1 MFTKLANEKNYS
13 QIRRRAS
20 DIKYVVI
27 HYTGNN
33 GDTARNNLNYFH
45 ENKVSASAH
54 FFVDEKET
62 CCSVPWDNIAWHCG
76 AKKYIHDECRNAN
89 SIGIEICSRKD
100 SNGEYYF
107 HNNAVKLAA
116 QLTAQQMKNYNIP
129 IYNVVRHYD
138 VTGKICPAPFM
149 EESEWKAFKDLV
161 VFYYQQKVGDRMTY
175 FETLEEVPAGQ
186 RREVVSELIEKGVI
200 KGNANGLHLSD
211 DMCRM
216 FVFMKRLNLF

>member
-1 MFTKLANEKNYS
+1 MFTKLAHEKNYS
-13 QIRRRAS
+13 QITRKAS
-20 DIKYVVI
+20 SIKYVVI

-45 ENKVSASAH
+45 ENVVSASAH
-54 FFVDEKET
+54 FFVDEKEC

-76 AKKYIHDECRNAN
+76 AKKYTHDECRNAN
-89 SIGIEICSRKD
+89 SIGIEICSRKG

-129 IYNVVRHYD
+129 LGNVVRHYD

-149 EESEWKAFKDLV
+149 AADEWKAFKDLV
-161 VFYYQQKVGDRMTY
+161 WFYYQQKVGDKMTY
-175 FETLEEVPAGQ
+175 YETLEEIPAGQ
-186 RREVVSELIEKGVI
+186 RREIVAELIEKGVI
-200 KGNANGLHLSD
+200 KGNTSGLHLSD

-216 FVFMKRLNLF
+216 FIFMKRLKLF